1 MAQQARIGK
10 PAPRLCPLGN
20 RSRFCG
26 VAFRESSATV
36 GYNLR
41 NPGRFNDLNTSPQ
54 AVTQLLVDWGNG
66 DRAALEKLTPLVY
79 QELRRLAARYLR
91 RERREH
97 TLQSTALVHEAW
109 LRLIDQK
116 QVHWQNRAQFFGI
129 AAEMIRRILIDHA
142 RNRQAAK
149 RGDGAIKLTLDDA
162 MATPERR
169 NLDLVALD
177 DALKDLAKL
186 DPKQGKLV
194 ELRFFAGLSIEESA
208 EVLDVSPATVK
219 REWAAAKAWLY
230 RQLSERGAQR

>member
-1 MAQQARIGK
+1 M
-10 PAPRLCPLGN
+10 
-20 RSRFCG
+20 S
-26 VAFRESSATV
+26 
-36 GYNLR
+36 
-41 NPGRFNDLNTSPQ
+41 TSPH

-66 DRAALEKLTPLVY
+66 DDQALEKLTPLVY
-79 QELRRLAARYLR
+79 QELKRLAARYLR

-109 LRLIDQK
+109 LRLIDQDH
-116 QVHWQNRAQFFGI
+116 VHWQNRAQFFGI

-149 RGDGAIKLTLDDA
+149 RGDGAIKLSLDDA
-162 MATPERR
+162 LAAPDRR
-169 NLDLVALD
+169 DFDLVALD
-177 DALKDLAKL
+177 DALGDLCKL

-208 EVLDVSPATVK
+208 EVLGVSPATVK

-230 RQLSERGAQR
+230 RELSDRARRL